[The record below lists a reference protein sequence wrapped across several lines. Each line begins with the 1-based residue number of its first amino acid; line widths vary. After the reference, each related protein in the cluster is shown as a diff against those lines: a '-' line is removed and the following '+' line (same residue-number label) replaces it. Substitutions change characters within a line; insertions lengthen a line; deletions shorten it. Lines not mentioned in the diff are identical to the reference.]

1 MVGKRSQRHPVGTH
15 DFVMPA
21 DTERHAAIWMGWPK
35 DQWYADSALD
45 TRPAIAGIM
54 AALAAHGIDVQ
65 LMCTDRSG
73 ERDARRWLAANGFS
87 PGSHVEF
94 VHIDQVD
101 IWVRDYGPTF
111 TRNAANQLGM
121 ARFRQSQWGYAT
133 TSDPVSAAMTRVP
146 DLVAG
151 HLGIERVAAVDFV
164 SEGGDRIV
172 NGQGTMLVSGT
183 VEGARNP
190 GVARAFLDRGYRT
203 ALGVTN
209 VIRLD
214 SGLGVDAHSSWGPLP
229 YRDHVGDTILLYGPQ
244 TTGGH
249 LDELVRFAGPRAIV
263 LAQVTPDEAA
273 RDPLAALHYACCT
286 AIARTLAQATDQCG
300 GPLAVVQL
308 PVPEVEYLAVQPT
321 EPMYQW
327 LAELDYPADVP
338 SFPHGRPIHVVKAS
352 SYANYLVTNGLV
364 IAPRYGNAEK
374 DDAAAA
380 TLEAAYPGRSVV
392 QIDPSAIN
400 FAGGGIHC
408 CTQEQPCGEVRHPGG
423 RAVAARGS

>member
-1 MVGKRSQRHPVGTH
+1 MVGERSARHFAGS
-15 DFVMPA
+15 DGFVMPA
-21 DTERHAAIWMGWPK
+21 EIEPHEAIWMGWPK
-35 DQWYADSALD
+35 DQWYTDSALD
-45 TRPAIAGIM
+45 TRPPIARIM

-65 LMCTDRSG
+65 LMCTDPAG
-73 ERDARRWLAANGFS
+73 EQDARRWLTAHRFS
-87 PGSHVEF
+87 PTARVRF
-94 VHIDQVD
+94 VHIDPVD
-101 IWVRDYGPTF
+101 IWLRDYGPTF
-111 TRNAANQLGM
+111 TRNGANQLGM
-121 ARFRQSQWGYAT
+121 ARFLQSQWGYAT
-133 TSDPVSAAMTRVP
+133 VSDPVSAAMTRVP

-151 HLGIERVAAVDFV
+151 HLGIERVAAVDVV

-172 NGQGTMLVSGT
+172 NGHGTMLVSRT
-183 VEGARNP
+183 VEEARNP
-190 GVARAFLDRGYRT
+190 GAAQAVLDRGYRD

-214 SGLGVDAHSSWGPLP
+214 SGLGVDLHSTWGPIP
-229 YRDHVGDTILLYGPQ
+229 YRDESGDTILLYGPQ

-249 LDELVRFAGPRAIV
+249 LDELVRFAGPRDIV

-286 AIARTLAQATDQCG
+286 AISRNLRQAADQCG
-300 GPLAVVQL
+300 NPFTVVQL
-308 PVPEVEYLAVQPT
+308 PVPAVEYLAVEPA
-321 EPMYQW
+321 EPMYRW

-338 SFPHGRPIHVVKAS
+338 AFPHGRPIHVVKAA

-380 TLEAAYPGRSVV
+380 TLEAAYPGRTVV

-408 CTQEQPCGEVRHPGG
+408 CTAEQPGG
-423 RAVAARGS
+423 AARHLGGGSNAP

>member
-1 MVGKRSQRHPVGTH
+1 MIGERLARCSAGSDK
-15 DFVMPA
+15 FVMPA
-21 DTERHAAIWMGWPK
+21 ETEPHAAIWMGWPK
-35 DQWYADSALD
+35 HQWYTDSAFD
-45 TRPAIAGIM
+45 TRPPIACVI

-65 LMCTDRSG
+65 LMCTDRAG
-73 ERDARRWLAANGFS
+73 EQDARRWLAAHGFAATA
-87 PGSHVEF
+87 GVNF

-101 IWVRDYGPTF
+101 IWLRDYGPTF
-111 TRNAANQLGM
+111 TRNGANRLGM
-121 ARFRQSQWGYAT
+121 ARFRQSQWGYAPV
-133 TSDPVSAAMTRVP
+133 SDPVSAAMTRVP
-146 DLVAG
+146 DLVADC
-151 HLGIERVAAVDFV
+151 LGIERLAAVDFV

-172 NGQGTMLVSGT
+172 NGHGTMLVSRT

-190 GVARAFLDRGYRT
+190 GVAQADLDRGYRE

-214 SGLGVDAHSSWGPLP
+214 SGLGVDLHSTWGPIP
-229 YRDHVGDTILLYGPQ
+229 YRDESGAPILLYGPQ

-249 LDELVRFAGPRAIV
+249 LDELVRFAGPREIL
-263 LAQVTPDEAA
+263 LAQVTADEAA

-286 AIARTLAQATDQCG
+286 AIARTLGRAADQCG
-300 GPLAVVQL
+300 NPFTVAQL
-308 PVPEVEYLAVQPT
+308 PVPDVEYLAVQPD
-321 EPMYQW
+321 EPMYRW

-338 SFPHGRPIHVVKAS
+338 AFPHGRPIHVVKAA

-364 IAPRYGNAEK
+364 IAPAYGDAEK

-380 TLEAAYPGRSVV
+380 TLEAAYPGRTVV

-408 CTQEQPCGEVRHPGG
+408 CTAEQPAGSVRHPM
-423 RAVAARGS
+423 

>member
-1 MVGKRSQRHPVGTH
+1 MFGEQLRRGPPGSD

-21 DTERHAAIWMGWPK
+21 EVEPHAAIWMGWPK
-35 DQWYADSALD
+35 GQWYSDSALD
-45 TRPAIAGIM
+45 TRPPIAGIM
-54 AALAAHGIDVQ
+54 AALTAHRIDVQ
-65 LMCTDRSG
+65 LMCTDQAG
-73 ERDARRWLAANGFS
+73 EQDARRWLAAHGFPLTARVS
-87 PGSHVEF
+87 F

-101 IWVRDYGPTF
+101 IWLRDYGPTF
-111 TRNAANQLGM
+111 TRNGAGQLGM

-133 TSDPVSAAMTRVP
+133 ASDPVSAAMTRVP
-146 DLVAG
+146 DRVADY
-151 HLGIERVAAVDFV
+151 LGIERVAAVDFV

-172 NGQGTMLVSGT
+172 NGHGTMLVSRT

-190 GVARAFLDRGYRT
+190 GAAQACLDRGYRE

-214 SGLGVDAHSSWGPLP
+214 SGLGVDLHSTWGPVP
-229 YRDHVGDTILLYGPQ
+229 YRDHSGATILLYGPQ

-249 LDELVRFAGPRAIV
+249 LDELVRFAGPRDIL
-263 LAQVTPDEAA
+263 LAQVTADEAA
-273 RDPLAALHYACCT
+273 RDPLAALHYAGGT
-286 AIARTLAQATDQCG
+286 AIARTLRQAADQCG
-300 GPLAVVQL
+300 SPFAVVQL
-308 PVPEVEYLAVQPT
+308 PVPEVEYRAVEPG

-338 SFPHGRPIHVVKAS
+338 AFPHGRPIHVVKAA

-364 IAPRYGNAEK
+364 IAPGYGNAEK

-380 TLEAAYPGRSVV
+380 TLEAAYPGRTVV

-408 CTQEQPCGEVRHPGG
+408 CTAEQPLGC
-423 RAVAARGS
+423 AAAARGR